1 MAFDQLDVILVG
13 EVAALVT
20 VNDFR
25 FPIAQCPLQ
34 TGQDKAF
41 FQCAGQFIVN
51 QTAAVPAEDD
61 KQLHESFAHLDVRYI
76 DSPNLIWSCYGQVSQ
91 QARSHILGVV
101 TLAEIGFR
109 VDRQDPHLPN
119 QALDGLLVDQRIPS
133 EYIGD
138 LAIAVGRI
146 ILVDLINLVHDP
158 NGGIVHHSDLGFIV
172 DAAPIDRQQLALSL
186 DCQVRMIAINCGQ
199 TFPYGGEFRQIFF

>member
-1 MAFDQLDVILVG
+1 
-13 EVAALVT
+13 
-20 VNDFR
+20 
-25 FPIAQCPLQ
+25 
-34 TGQDKAF
+34 
-41 FQCAGQFIVN
+41 
-51 QTAAVPAEDD
+51 
-61 KQLHESFAHLDVRYI
+61 
-76 DSPNLIWSCYGQVSQ
+76 
-91 QARSHILGVV
+91 VV

-199 TFPYGGEFRQIFF
+199 TFPYGGEFRQIFFEEVNLDGQLSHHTMQICDFLVNCYGVILENSFAGRIVR